1 MAEHLYPLLYWLWY
15 SLLLPFVVVRACGCL
30 RGLDFGIGFAHLM
43 VFSQIFRCVSTNFV
57 TWVTDIPALL
67 GHDADVQRESAAI

>member
-1 MAEHLYPLLYWLWY
+1 
-15 SLLLPFVVVRACGCL
+15 
-30 RGLDFGIGFAHLM
+30 M